1 MPLVEVMVN
10 GRGYQVACDV
20 GEEDRLRE
28 LAQQFD
34 KRVQVLASSVG
45 QVGDARLMLMAG
57 LVLIDELSG
66 AAAKSA
72 ERDRDVA
79 SLEGSARERRGNPGK
94 GRNRHQRAA
103 GTSRRSHRKHCRAGR
118 GSLD

>member
-1 MPLVEVMVN
+1 MPLVEVVVN
-10 GRGYQVACDV
+10 GRDYQVACDI
-20 GEEDRLRE
+20 GQEDRLRE

-57 LVLIDELSG
+57 LVLADEVSA

-72 ERDRDVA
+72 EREREIA
-79 SLEGSARERRGNPGK
+79 SLKAQLANGTATLEKAENGISELLEQAAARIESI
-94 GRNRHQRAA
+94 AA
-103 GTSRRSHRKHCRAGR
+103 RVAAP
-118 GSLD
+118 